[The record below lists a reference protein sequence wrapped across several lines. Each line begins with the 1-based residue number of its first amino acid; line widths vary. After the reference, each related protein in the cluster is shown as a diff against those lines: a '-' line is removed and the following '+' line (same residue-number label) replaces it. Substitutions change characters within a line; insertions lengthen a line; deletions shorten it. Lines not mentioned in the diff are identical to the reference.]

1 MTEGLAGGPTE
12 YHDLAGIRVTVDPGS
27 HLVGPPTDSTY
38 YGLPVRDPGPQ
49 QVPNVRTEYHPSAMT
64 GSRDSAEIIARALGE
79 LDKPVLLEG
88 EAGTGKNTA
97 VLTLAGRTNRPVTRM
112 NFGADTT
119 VFDLIGEKDLVGGD
133 TVYVLG
139 ELAKAALFGWIFV
152 ADEINMAEG
161 DITSHLHAICEEAGR
176 WGETLLCAR
185 RTLIF
190 LPPVPIRKPAIHL
203 RPYIHPAFR
212 FVGTANPLSYAG
224 TSEMNDAFRSRFVVL
239 PVEYLP
245 PEDEAD
251 LLIEET
257 GVDAETAHRLTV
269 VAERLREAHR
279 RGELETPISHRELLK
294 VIEMAGPKAQFMPIG
309 EAARLVLVGHA
320 TLKLDKAT
328 IRDTITAEL

>member
-1 MTEGLAGGPTE
+1 MTPGPEGGSDA
-12 YHDLAGIRVTVDPGS
+12 HDLAGIRVTLDPS
-27 HLVGPPTDSTY
+27 EQLVGPPAEETY
-38 YGLPVRDPGPQ
+38 HALQVREPGPG
-49 QVPNVRTEYHPSAMT
+49 QVPAVRTPYHPGAMT
-64 GSRDSAEIIARALGE
+64 DGRDAEQVIARALGE
-79 LDKPVLLEG
+79 LEKPVLLEG

-97 VLTLAGRTNRPVTRM
+97 VLTLAARTNRPVTRM

-119 VFDLIGEKDLVGGD
+119 VFDLVGEKDLVGGD

-161 DITSHLHAICEEAGR
+161 DVTSHLHAICEEAGR
-176 WGETLLCAR
+176 RRLTLR
-185 RTLIF
+185 GTGRTLTD
-190 LPPVPIRKPAIHL
+190 LPPDVTWDPEQHL
-203 RPYIHPAFR
+203 GRYIHPAFR

-239 PVEYLP
+239 PIEYLP
-245 PEDEAD
+245 PEEEAE

-257 GVDAETAHRLTV
+257 GVREPIARKLTA

-279 RGELETPISHRELLK
+279 RDELETPISHRELLK
-294 VIEMAGPKAQFMPIG
+294 VVEMAGPDEEFMSIG

>member
-1 MTEGLAGGPTE
+1 MTRENHPNATE
-12 YHDLAGIRVTVDPGS
+12 YHDLAGIRVTVDPETQ
-27 HLVGPPTDSTY
+27 LVGPPTDSTVH
-38 YGLPVRDPGPQ
+38 GLQVREPGPK
-49 QVPNVRTEYHPSAMT
+49 QVPSVRTKYHPSSMT
-64 GSRDSAEIIARALGE
+64 GNRDSEEVIARALGD

-97 VLTLAGRTNRPVTRM
+97 VLTLASRTNRPVTRM

-119 VFDLIGEKDLVGGD
+119 IFDLIGEKDLVGGD

-139 ELAKAALFGWIFV
+139 ELAKAALFGWVFV

-161 DITSHLHAICEEAGR
+161 DITSHLHAIAEEVGR
-176 WGETLLCAR
+176 RRLTLR
-185 RTLIF
+185 GTGRTLTD
-190 LPPVPIRKPAIHL
+190 LPPDVEWDPETHL
-203 RPYIHPAFR
+203 GHYIHPAFR

-239 PVEYLP
+239 PIEYLP
-245 PEDEAD
+245 PEAEAD

-257 GVDAETAHRLTV
+257 GIDPETARRLTD

-279 RGELETPISHRELLK
+279 RDELETPVSHRELLK
-294 VIEMAGPKAQFMPIG
+294 VIEMAGPEETFMPI
-309 EAARLVLVGHA
+309 AAAAQLVLVGHA